1 MRTAIRKH
9 LPDFLAIIG
18 LLIIA
23 AVVSSVILSKQRLA
37 LPAWVPIV
45 GKEFFE
51 IEAEMTTAQAVT
63 PGQGQTVNVAGV
75 EVGEISQVRLEQG
88 KAIVTLKLEEDSVPA
103 GLSEDALDGV
113 GKIAL
118 AVQDGNRHRYLRVA
132 AHSSPKPGETVPG
145 RWKRKP

>member
-63 PGQGQTVNVAGV
+63 PGQGQTVNIAGV
-75 EVGEISQVRLEQG
+75 AVGEIASVHLHDG
-88 KAIVTLKLEEDSVPA
+88 KAVI
-103 GLSEDALDGV
+103 GLRIKPQYDRVYKDA
-113 GKIAL
+113 
-118 AVQDGNRHRYLRVA
+118 
-132 AHSSPKPGETVPG
+132 
-145 RWKRKP
+145 